1 MSRCAKT
8 RQMPRRATEKGRPDM
23 SGKALA
29 STALFGDQKM
39 LVILHNGEEYRL
51 RITSSNKLILTK

>member
-1 MSRCAKT
+1 MN
-8 RQMPRRATEKGRPDM
+8 
-23 SGKALA
+23 GKALT
-29 STALFGDQKM
+29 SDTLFGDRKT

>member
-1 MSRCAKT
+1 
-8 RQMPRRATEKGRPDM
+8 M